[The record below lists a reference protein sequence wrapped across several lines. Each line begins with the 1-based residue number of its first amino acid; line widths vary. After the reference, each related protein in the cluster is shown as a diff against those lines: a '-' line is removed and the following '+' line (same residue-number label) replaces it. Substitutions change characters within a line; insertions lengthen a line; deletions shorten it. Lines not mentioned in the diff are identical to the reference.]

1 MTSTQT
7 EEFRGAGEDLEC
19 PPLDRGPGAAREWSF
34 AERYPG
40 LAYLRRRG
48 FREIAGVE
56 AEYERAVEFASRFVA
71 PKALEI
77 DRRMFLEPEYVP
89 WDVLRAACSYGFFSA
104 PFPRVLGG
112 RGLHPLGTAIALE
125 AIATSCVGIGREVP
139 AGRSAPADLRGHQRD
154 QPDRPGQAAD
164 PAPFRLRT
172 VEETALELLRGTVR
186 RWAASRL
193 VPRSA
198 ELEAYPLA
206 GRFPPEL
213 FGELAD
219 LGLFALGAEGTDRL
233 DLEALSEVAFVL
245 AGYEPAVAL
254 LVVEQNLA
262 VQLLSAAGRP
272 PAASWMAL
280 PLYDHPAVERSWA
293 WGEVAGMAIRSAI
306 LGSSLQAASCHAHQ
320 RYQGGKILV
329 GHSLV
334 RERLAELE
342 LLDEHLRSLWR
353 HLARGE
359 PGTARSKRELVAAA
373 LESATRVPRAVS
385 EALQLFGGYGYMEDF
400 GQAKRF
406 RDAHQTAWL
415 FGHAQQKRDSVFETG
430 PERHIDTEARP

>member
-1 MTSTQT
+1 
-7 EEFRGAGEDLEC
+7 
-19 PPLDRGPGAAREWSF
+19 
-34 AERYPG
+34 
-40 LAYLRRRG
+40 
-48 FREIAGVE
+48 
-56 AEYERAVEFASRFVA
+56 
-71 PKALEI
+71 
-77 DRRMFLEPEYVP
+77 
-89 WDVLRAACSYGFFSA
+89 
-104 PFPRVLGG
+104 
-112 RGLHPLGTAIALE
+112 
-125 AIATSCVGIGREVP
+125 
-139 AGRSAPADLRGHQRD
+139 
-154 QPDRPGQAAD
+154 
-164 PAPFRLRT
+164 
-172 VEETALELLRGTVR
+172 
-186 RWAASRL
+186 
-193 VPRSA
+193 
-198 ELEAYPLA
+198 
-206 GRFPPEL
+206 
-213 FGELAD
+213 
-219 LGLFALGAEGTDRL
+219 
-233 DLEALSEVAFVL
+233 
-245 AGYEPAVAL
+245 
-254 LVVEQNLA
+254 
-262 VQLLSAAGRP
+262 
-272 PAASWMAL
+272 MAL